1 MLAEEESGQAGYSAF
16 ANLPGAQT
24 RALTV
29 GDLPDGSLLR
39 MYPPGGVPCAG
50 ALRSDCVDHDSH
62 WHFHDMHQLI
72 CAFEEAIVVE
82 SKAGTHLVPPQLA
95 GWIPAGLLHRV
106 SLHRVRS
113 GSVFFPENMVR
124 HPGSR
129 ARTLLVSPLMRE
141 MFREAM
147 RWPLETPTCALR
159 DSYFATMAGL
169 CQEWI
174 TDEADLLLPTSRD
187 ARIQKALD
195 FTVAHASARVSE
207 VCVAVGLSERT
218 MRRKLKAET
227 GMTWE
232 AWRQRSRVLRAV
244 TLLSDPSA
252 ARRGIAQ
259 VAAECGFESPSA
271 FAKAFRAAL
280 GENPRNFRARVLHH

>member
-1 MLAEEESGQAGYSAF
+1 MLAGEGNARAGYSAF
-16 ANLPGAQT
+16 ANLLGAQT
-24 RALTV
+24 NALTA

-39 MYPPGGVPCAG
+39 MYPPGGTPRAG

-72 CAFEEAIVVE
+72 CAFEDAVVVE

-95 GWIPAGLLHRV
+95 AWIPAGLLHRV

-113 GSVFFPENMVR
+113 GSVFFPEDMLR

-129 ARTLLVSPLMRE
+129 VRTLLVSPLMRE
-141 MFREAM
+141 MLREAM
-147 RWPLETPTCALR
+147 RWPLETPPCALR
-159 DSYFATMAGL
+159 ESYFATMAGL

-174 TDEADLLLPTSRD
+174 ANEANLLLPTSRD

-195 FTVAHASARVSE
+195 FTVGHAAARVSE

-218 MRRKLKAET
+218 LRRRLKAET

-244 TLLSDPSA
+244 ALLSDQGA
-252 ARRGIAQ
+252 ILRGIAG

-271 FAKAFRAAL
+271 FAKAFRAAM
-280 GENPRNFRARVLHH
+280 GENPRDFRTRVLHR